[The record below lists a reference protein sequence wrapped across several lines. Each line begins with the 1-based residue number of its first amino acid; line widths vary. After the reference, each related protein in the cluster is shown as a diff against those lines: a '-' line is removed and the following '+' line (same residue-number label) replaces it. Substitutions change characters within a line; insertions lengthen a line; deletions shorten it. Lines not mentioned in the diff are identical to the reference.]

1 MLRLRM
7 SDSATPNEKL
17 SPLARSILSVF
28 DDQDDASNGGRNNAA
43 SDTPAPA
50 ADKPPPVDEDGVIS
64 ASVEVL
70 DDVAWVAETG
80 GRFERDPDAAPTH
93 DPLMRVV
100 ATYMRAE
107 GEDRRSREPDVRE
120 AFTDA
125 RSREADQPMMEA
137 IEALVRAG
145 SRDPETLEL
154 ARESLTLAPAKLFAA
169 RLTAAVGD
177 EREHSEIS
185 ALVVQMGPMMAQ
197 ALGKAL
203 DSEEDRSA
211 RRVLID
217 AIVEMGD
224 DAADVLE
231 RMVNDNRWFVVRNG
245 VAILGQIGDETSVE
259 HLTRTLA
266 DKDARVRKETINALS
281 RIGGENAGLLLTGKL
296 EDADPS
302 VRAAAARAVG
312 VLKVEKALKP
322 LLTMIESENDEDVII
337 EVARALGQLGDPS
350 AVNPLAKH
358 AVGSF
363 FSRSPTVIR
372 VAAYQGLAG
381 ISTPGARQHLDD
393 AAEDKDAEVRHVVR
407 QLIRVRNEQ
416 KEENAPAK
424 PPEGPDSGP

>member
-1 MLRLRM
+1 M
-7 SDSATPNEKL
+7 
-17 SPLARSILSVF
+17 F
-28 DDQDDASNGGRNNAA
+28 DDQDDAANEGGKNAPQAGESPPPSTRAPMDAESALAA
-43 SDTPAPA
+43 S
-50 ADKPPPVDEDGVIS
+50 ED
-64 ASVEVL
+64 VL

-80 GRFERDPDAAPTH
+80 GRFERDPDAAPSH

-100 ATYMRAE
+100 ATYLRAE
-107 GEDRRSREPDVRE
+107 EDDRRSRVPDVRE
-120 AFTDA
+120 AFGDA
-125 RSREADQPMMEA
+125 RSRDADQAMMEA
-137 IEALVRAG
+137 VEALVRAG
-145 SRDPETLEL
+145 SRDAETLEL
-154 ARESLTLAPAKLFAA
+154 ARELLTLGPAKLFAA
-169 RLTAAVGD
+169 RLTAAAGD
-177 EREHSEIS
+177 EREHSDIG

-217 AIVEMGD
+217 AIVEMGE

-296 EDADPS
+296 EDVDAG

-312 VLKVEKALKP
+312 VLKVEKSLKA
-322 LLTMIESENDEDVII
+322 LLTMIENENEEDTLV

-350 AVNPLAKH
+350 AVNPLAKL

-363 FSRSPTVIR
+363 FSRSPTPIR

-407 QLIRVRNEQ
+407 QLIRTRNEQ
-416 KEENAPAK
+416 KEEAAAAT
-424 PPEGPDSGP
+424 PPEGSDSEP